1 MATGEANISLKGSW
15 GYCTFRQTLNM
26 SSSNEEIRT
35 LKEQKPV
42 RWSKEAW
49 EAAWMARGQ
58 PKPIRTHPI
67 VLAGPLKT
75 AENIQAVAGLSDPP
89 SIEQTTPISAE
100 SGTEVHFCRVGDSGF
115 HKVAQWAKSQYQLKP
130 ISVLFD
136 GKRRSAWMVVP
147 REGMAV
153 ENS

>member
-1 MATGEANISLKGSW
+1 
-15 GYCTFRQTLNM
+15 M
-26 SSSNEEIRT
+26 SSDSTRLSDEEIRI

-67 VLAGPLKT
+67 VLAGLLKT

-115 HKVAQWAKSQYQLKP
+115 HKIAQWARSQYQLKS
-130 ISVLFD
+130 ISVLLD
-136 GKRRSAWMVVP
+136 GKRRSAWMIVP

-153 ENS
+153 ENC

>member
-1 MATGEANISLKGSW
+1 
-15 GYCTFRQTLNM
+15 M
-26 SSSNEEIRT
+26 SSDSTRLSDEEIRS

-67 VLAGPLKT
+67 VLAGLLKT
-75 AENIQAVAGLSDPP
+75 AEDIQAVAGLSDTP
-89 SIEQTTPISAE
+89 SIEKTTPISAE
-100 SGTEVHFCRVGDSGF
+100 NGTEVHFCRVGDSGF
-115 HKVAQWAKSQYQLKP
+115 HKIAQWAKSQYQLKS
-130 ISVLFD
+130 IQVLFD
-136 GKRRSAWMVVP
+136 GKRRFAWIVVP

-153 ENS
+153 EDS